1 MHDHHGK
8 LTPRGYAN
16 HRLAL
21 TGLHAGVL
29 FVDDVNPATTTN
41 HTAVF
46 VAHLG

>member
-1 MHDHHGK
+1 MHDHHDK
-8 LTPRGYAN
+8 LARKGQTN
-16 HRLAL
+16 HELAL